1 MACTCSNNENNKTT
15 NVIRHVFGNVLRISV
30 PLTRRTV
37 EITNGEAS
45 YVDED
50 FTPNL
55 AYPFKVV
62 MTSGPKTVEYDAEL
76 HGTNVAYIEDK
87 GKLAI
92 GTYAITILCSD
103 EVGDP
108 MRFKADFV
116 LRVVDC
122 TADAYVGGVGWYDG
136 LDGRQEYPVLR
147 RNKPA
152 IIVVDDKV
160 TIIEGRAFN
169 GLLGEESVTLRAK
182 HGQST
187 IRVTNNEVTITI

>member
-15 NVIRHVFGNVLRISV
+15 KVIRHVFGNVLRISV

-37 EITNGEAS
+37 EITNGDAS

-55 AYPFKVV
+55 AYPFKVI
-62 MTSGPKTVEYDAEL
+62 MTSGPKAIEYDAVL

-92 GTYAITILCSD
+92 GIYAITILCSD

-122 TADAYVGGVGWYDG
+122 TSDAYVGGVGWYEG
-136 LDGRQEYPVLR
+136 LDGKQTYPVLR
-147 RNKPA
+147 SAEPA
-152 IIVVDDKV
+152 ILVDDDSV
-160 TIIEGRAFN
+160 TIAESRSFN
-169 GLLGEESVTLRAK
+169 GSIGEDSVTLR
-182 HGQST
+182 GVGGTST
-187 IRVTNNEVTITI
+187 MMIDNNITITI